1 MDAVY
6 DVSQTQG
13 QDLKSIQLED
23 DTPEMEIALTTL
35 LNFSPVHVVA
45 DVELSCDAFY
55 DSENMELVVNPNAS
69 DSRAFIAIAA
79 EIAHARFHDRGRA
92 FNYSRKGCKFT
103 AQSVSCTLCRRF
115 GIQRE
120 LPDLTGLSEH
130 FRGWKTQDRLN
141 MLTGIQGMS
150 RQIGG
155 SIEKAL
161 TPPQRTGPFRH
172 GEVR

>member
-79 EIAHARFHDRGRA
+79 EIAHAR
-92 FNYSRKGCKFT
+92 
-103 AQSVSCTLCRRF
+103 
-115 GIQRE
+115 
-120 LPDLTGLSEH
+120 
-130 FRGWKTQDRLN
+130 
-141 MLTGIQGMS
+141 
-150 RQIGG
+150 
-155 SIEKAL
+155 
-161 TPPQRTGPFRH
+161 
-172 GEVR
+172 

>member
-13 QDLKSIQLED
+13 RELQSVTLED
-23 DTPEMEIALTTL
+23 DTKEMEVALTAL

-45 DVELSCDAFY
+45 DAELSADAFY
-55 DSENMELVVNPNAS
+55 DPKNMELVINPDAS
-69 DSRAFIAIAA
+69 DTQAFIAIAA

-92 FNYSRKGCKFT
+92 FDYSREGCELS
-103 AQSVSCTLCRRF
+103 AQSVSCILCRRF

-120 LPDLTGLSEH
+120 LPDLTGLAER
-130 FRGWKTQDRLN
+130 FQGWKTQDRLN
-141 MLTGIQGMS
+141 FLAGIQNMS

-155 SIEKAL
+155 FIEKTM

-172 GEVR
+172 GDAR